1 MTPIKLFR
9 YFLTVIACS
18 FIYVSC
24 AQQSVTIE
32 HVSEKIVKPA
42 FLNVELEYIDS
53 IISTLSIEEQ
63 IAQLLM
69 VPIYSYAD
77 TADWDEAENWVQDLG
92 LGGVIC
98 MQGGPENQRIRIRRL
113 QELSE
118 IPLMVASDAEWGS
131 GMRLDSTR
139 SFPRA
144 LTLGATRDAELV
156 RQFGRIVGESLR
168 STGIQVNFAPVVDVN
183 SNALNP
189 VIGSRS
195 FSENVE
201 LVGELGL
208 AYALGLQ
215 DEYVLA
221 TA

>member
-32 HVSEKIVKPA
+32 QVSEKIVKPA
-42 FLNVELEYIDS
+42 FLNVESEYIDS
-53 IISTLSIEEQ
+53 ILSTLSIEEQ

-77 TADWDEAENWVQDLG
+77 RADWDEAENWVQDFG

-113 QELSE
+113 Q
-118 IPLMVASDAEWGS
+118 
-131 GMRLDSTR
+131 
-139 SFPRA
+139 
-144 LTLGATRDAELV
+144 
-156 RQFGRIVGESLR
+156 
-168 STGIQVNFAPVVDVN
+168 
-183 SNALNP
+183 
-189 VIGSRS
+189 
-195 FSENVE
+195 
-201 LVGELGL
+201 
-208 AYALGLQ
+208 
-215 DEYVLA
+215 
-221 TA
+221 